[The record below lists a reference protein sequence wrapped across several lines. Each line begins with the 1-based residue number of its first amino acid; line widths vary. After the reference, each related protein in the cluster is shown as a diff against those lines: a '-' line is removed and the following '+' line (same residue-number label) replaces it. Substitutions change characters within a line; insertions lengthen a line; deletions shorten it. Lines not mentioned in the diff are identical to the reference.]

1 MANCVPFILCNPAIC
16 VIAVCSMYPSR
27 GNNSYSQQQS
37 YAAQSSYTHNPA
49 SAYPGSS
56 GAPDGGS
63 QLNIASRHSSI
74 LGGRYEAD
82 IGAYRAPSSA
92 SNYGG
97 QYSSLYASASAS
109 AIAAKTAGPSGLD
122 ARGVYIS
129 ARPESPKYTPA
140 EYAVSSSHG
149 YGQNSERLLLEKLP
163 EYLPVERRQYGERQS
178 AYLGRDLPAEI
189 AGRYADSISHSHQH
203 QPNLYDRI
211 DQSVVRQD
219 QILKNQSLQPT
230 SHDGLVRQADYLAAR
245 TGTLR
250 PKVQELEPYGGR
262 VDADPRGLS
271 LGGRASL
278 GGQNPPSI
286 LGAAPQRNVDDL
298 IYAQT
303 TSKPGYGVSLP
314 PGRDYSSR
322 KGLQDSTL
330 DLDFTGSISA
340 RSLRPRIEDLK
351 DERGAYSRQHE
362 SREDERQKERLRER
376 EKERER
382 ERERDRDRERRER
395 EREREKDREREHER
409 GRERD
414 RERERKRA
422 LEFREERERERKRGL
437 ETRRERSPSRVSRDR
452 HTSVTK
458 DGKLTHQDSPRREA
472 SHRLH
477 SPVKEKRRDYVC
489 KVHTSSLVVSE
500 RDYLSLDKR
509 YPRLYISPD
518 FCKLLVNWPKGELKL
533 SMHTPVSFEHD
544 FVEEGGVEKKNES
557 IKPVDLE
564 TVKHKSAVWNS
575 KMILMSGLSRSAL
588 EELSSDK
595 VRDDRIPHIC
605 SFLRFA
611 VLRKERAFMAIGGPW
626 DPVDGGDP
634 AVDDS
639 SLVRTVIRHAKDVT
653 QLDLQNC
660 KHWNRFLEIH
670 YDRIGEDGLFS
681 HKEVTVLYVP
691 DLSSCLP
698 SLDAWKEQWL
708 SHKKAVAERERKLSL
723 KKESSQKSKEKK
735 DSIKDGESNSQK
747 DGKQIDKSGKKE
759 TVPGVKQEKDVVTPE
774 VKSTYHGK
782 EGTAKNAED
791 IAGALENV
799 KKTVEGDNV
808 NPETVKTGKKKIVK
822 RIIRHKVPVKK
833 ATVEAE
839 KTDKMDEDAIPV
851 NVTSENAAQKDI
863 SAEPAGVKTFVRKKV
878 VKKVSQ
884 AELATDQP
892 KDDKQQI
899 SVQDKSQ
906 VKSGTVGAKRTIK
919 RTIIR
924 RVRRKKISGAGAN
937 SSTTTD
943 ADGDGKVLDAGN
955 GTKSVDGDKMDEDVK
970 TGEVPKMEKNLVS
983 EALSATGNE
992 LSSKTVNK
1000 ADKVAKREL
1009 TNEKKAEASKGT
1021 IPQKGNGEDT
1031 KEKRKERETS
1041 RDGKEENDK
1050 GLKDG
1055 PKSKSSSE
1063 RKKPEEPPRPGVIL
1077 QTKTGTDSKA
1087 VRSLS
1092 LSLDS
1097 LLDYSDKDFEEST
1110 FELSLFAELM
1120 YEMFQYQMGHR
1131 LLTFLQ
1137 KVRSKFVM
1145 KRNRRKRQRQEA
1157 SVKKMQNKTSTKR
1170 PKSDQNP
1177 GESKSTKSE
1186 KADGQPDGKSPEVK
1200 EEKAEVGQEENVK
1213 RESEVSKMPEVNKAK
1228 DEIKVEAEEE
1238 DPEEDPEEEPE
1249 EDPEED
1255 PEEEPEEDPEEEPEE
1270 EPEEDPEEEPEEE
1283 PEEDPEEEPEE
1294 EPEEDPEEVPQ
1305 EDEVMQDGS
1314 FVHARKNDDKEDAGS
1329 DAKSEDQLEED
1340 DGKGTNDESA
1350 DGKASEKDS
1359 EKKLSTSASKPEI
1372 DGEKAI
1378 KNKEMKG
1385 EAPTKAEPARKEP
1398 AVDKELLQAF
1408 RFFDRNRAGYVR
1420 VEDLRLILHTL
1431 GENLSHRDVKEL
1443 AQSALL
1449 ESNTGRD
1456 DRILYE
1462 KLVKMTELH

>member
-1 MANCVPFILCNPAIC
+1 
-16 VIAVCSMYPSR
+16 MYPSR
-27 GNNSYSQQQS
+27 GNNSYAQQQS
-37 YAAQSSYTHNPA
+37 YAAQSSYSHNPA

-56 GAPDGGS
+56 GAPEGGS
-63 QLNIASRHSSI
+63 QLNIASRHPSI

-109 AIAAKTAGPSGLD
+109 AIAAKTSGPSGLD

-140 EYAVSSSHG
+140 EYVVSSSHG
-149 YGQNSERLLLEKLP
+149 YGQNSERLLVEKLP

-178 AYLGRDLPAEI
+178 VYLGRDLPAEI

-219 QILKNQSLQPT
+219 QMLKNQSLQPT

-250 PKVQELEPYGGR
+250 AKVQELEPYGGR

-271 LGGRASL
+271 SGRRASL
-278 GGQNPPSI
+278 GGQNAPSI
-286 LGAAPQRNVDDL
+286 LGAAPQRNVDDM

-303 TSKPGYGVSLP
+303 TSNPGYGVSLP

-330 DLDFTGSISA
+330 DLDYTGSISA

-382 ERERDRDRERRER
+382 ERERELERDRDRERERERRER

-422 LEFREERERERKRGL
+422 LELWEERERERKRGL
-437 ETRRERSPSRVSRDR
+437 ETRRERSPPRVSRDR

-458 DGKLTHQDSPRREA
+458 DGKLTRQDSPRREA

-477 SPVKEKRRDYVC
+477 SPAKEKRRDYVC

-518 FCKLLVNWPKGELKL
+518 FCKLLINWPKEELKL
-533 SMHTPVSFEHD
+533 SMHTPVRQVALCVLFCFEHD
-544 FVEEGGVEKKNES
+544 FIEEGGIEKKDES
-557 IKPVDLE
+557 IKPVDME
-564 TVKHKSAVWNS
+564 TVKHKSVVWNV

-639 SLVRTVIRHAKDVT
+639 SLVRTVIRYAKDVT

-681 HKEVTVLYVP
+681 HKEVTVLFVP
-691 DLSSCLP
+691 DLSNCLP

-747 DGKQIDKSGKKE
+747 DDKQIDKSGKKE
-759 TVPGVKQEKDVVTPE
+759 TVPDIKKEKDVVSPE
-774 VKSTYHGK
+774 VKSTDHGK
-782 EGTAKNAED
+782 EGTAKNAVD

-799 KKTVEGDNV
+799 KKTVEGDTV

-833 ATVEAE
+833 GMVEAE
-839 KTDKMDEDAIPV
+839 KIDKMDKDAIPV

-878 VKKVSQ
+878 VNTVSQ
-884 AELATDQP
+884 AEPATDQP
-892 KDDKQQI
+892 QDDKQQI
-899 SVQDKSQ
+899 SAQDKSQ
-906 VKSGTVGAKRTIK
+906 VKLGTVGVKRTIK

-924 RVRRKKISGAGAN
+924 RVRRKKTSGAGAN
-937 SSTTTD
+937 STTTTYD
-943 ADGDGKVLDAGN
+943 DGDGKVLDAGN
-955 GTKSVDGDKMDEDVK
+955 GTENVDGDKMDEDVK
-970 TGEVPKMEKNLVS
+970 TGEVPKMEKDLVS
-983 EALSATGNE
+983 QALSAMGNE
-992 LSSKTVNK
+992 SSSKTVNK
-1000 ADKVAKREL
+1000 ADKVAKREG

-1021 IPQKGNGEDT
+1021 KPQKGNGEDT

-1077 QTKTGTDSKA
+1077 QTKAGTDSKA

-1110 FELSLFAELM
+1110 FELSLFAESM

-1137 KVRSKFVM
+1137 KLRRKFVM
-1145 KRNRRKRQRQEA
+1145 KRNRRKRQRQAA
-1157 SVKKMQNKTSTKR
+1157 SEKKMQDKTSTKH
-1170 PKSDQNP
+1170 PKCDQNP

-1213 RESEVSKMPEVNKAK
+1213 QESEDSKMPEVNEAK
-1228 DEIKVEAEEE
+1228 DEIKVEEPEEE
-1238 DPEEDPEEEPE
+1238 SEEDPEEEPE
-1249 EDPEED
+1249 EDPEEV
-1255 PEEEPEEDPEEEPEE
+1255 
-1270 EPEEDPEEEPEEE
+1270 
-1283 PEEDPEEEPEE
+1283 
-1294 EPEEDPEEVPQ
+1294 PEEVPQ
-1305 EDEVMQDGS
+1305 EDE
-1314 FVHARKNDDKEDAGS
+1314 NDDKEDAGS
-1329 DAKSEDQLEED
+1329 DAKPEDHLGED

-1350 DGKASEKDS
+1350 NGKASEKDS
-1359 EKKLSTSASKPEI
+1359 EKKLSPSASQPEI

-1378 KNKEMKG
+1378 KNKEVKA

-1420 VEDLRLILHTL
+1420 VEDLRLILHSL

-1462 KLVKMTELH
+1462 KLVKMTDLH